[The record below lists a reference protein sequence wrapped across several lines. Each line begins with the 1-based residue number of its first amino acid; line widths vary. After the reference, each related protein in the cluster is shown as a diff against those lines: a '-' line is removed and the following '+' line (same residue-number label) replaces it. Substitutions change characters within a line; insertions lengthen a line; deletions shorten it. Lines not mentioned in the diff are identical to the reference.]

1 MRGST
6 GDWEIEITFV
16 VIAGIN
22 WPAVNL
28 IGYSYC
34 LMYMKISAPPGGRA
48 V

>member
-16 VIAGIN
+16 VIVGVN

-28 IGYSYC
+28 NFWSRNFTF
-34 LMYMKISAPPGGRA
+34 KF
-48 V
+48 